1 MSTTSTPL
9 DFSPNS
15 FRRLDPT
22 KYTSLG
28 DFINEVNKP
37 DNRDL
42 LVKTYGNQGIT
53 GFLQMVGAV
62 KANGVADEVQY
73 WEETRLHQ
81 LQIATPAASAATGA
95 TSIVLNM
102 ASAATSATGATKAA
116 AAKYVRVNDVI
127 LVGGVDRF
135 IITAVS
141 YGGAATGSP
150 TFGGE
155 ASQTATAA
163 ATAVALTSAG
173 LSASL
178 AASQANFPIVGNMFA
193 QGTDQNEGYL
203 ESNVVKRT
211 NPYQILKEVYKVTG
225 SQATN
230 IGWINLGNGDY
241 RWFIKSENDTRQRF
255 LDKREM
261 MMLLGEQV
269 TNTGLTSLG
278 SIAGSEG
285 YFSAIQNRGIV
296 VNSGATTTAAIASLD
311 ELDAVITA
319 LDKQGAMP
327 EYAMYVNRLQDLA
340 IDDMIAQG
348 TSTAANITAG
358 VTTQFGQFAN
368 ADDMVK
374 LGFSSFMRG
383 SYTFHKHSWKLLNDP
398 TLLGASDFQGVM
410 IPLTKVADPRT
421 GEKSP
426 ALELNYKA
434 TNGYSREMEHWMTGS
449 ILGVTN
455 TNTDALQF
463 NYRSEFA
470 LVTRAANQHILL
482 KK

>member
-1 MSTTSTPL
+1 MSTTNTPV

-28 DFINEVNKP
+28 DFINQVNKP

-81 LQIATPAASAATGA
+81 LQVATLSASAAVGDKTL
-95 TSIVLNM
+95 VLTM
-102 ASAATSATGATKAA
+102 ASAAASATGATKAA
-116 AAKYVRVNDVI
+116 AQKYLRVNDVI

-141 YGGAATGSP
+141 A
-150 TFGGE
+150 GE
-155 ASQTATAA
+155 YSQGATAS
-163 ATAVALTSAG
+163 ATAVALTDAG
-173 LSASL
+173 LSAS
-178 AASQANFPIVGNMFA
+178 AAAVAANYPIVGNMFA
-193 QGTDQNEGYL
+193 QGTDQNTGYL

-261 MMLLGEQV
+261 MMLLGEEV
-269 TNTGLTSLG
+269 SNTGLTSLG
-278 SIAGSEG
+278 SISGSEG
-285 YFSAIQNRGIV
+285 YFSAIQDRGIV
-296 VNSGATTTAAIASLD
+296 VNSGATSTPAIATLD
-311 ELDAVITA
+311 ELDSIITA

-340 IDDMIAQG
+340 IDDLIANG

-398 TLLGASDFQGVM
+398 TLLGASNFQGVM

-470 LVTRAANQHILL
+470 LVTRAANQHVML

>member
-1 MSTTSTPL
+1 MATTNTPL

-62 KANGVADEVQY
+62 KSNGAADEVQY

-81 LQIATPAASAATGA
+81 LQTVNFPAAGVAAGTAG
-95 TSIVLNM
+95 TSIVLTM
-102 ASAATSATGATKAA
+102 ASATATATGATKAA
-116 AAKYVRVNDVI
+116 AQKYLRVNDVI

-141 YGGAATGSP
+141 A
-150 TFGGE
+150 GE
-155 ASQTATAA
+155 YSQTATAA
-163 ATAVALTSAG
+163 ATAVALSSAG
-173 LSASL
+173 LTTAIASA
-178 AASQANFPIVGNMFA
+178 AAPGVQANLPIVGNMFA
-193 QGTDQNEGYL
+193 QGTDQNVGYL

-211 NPYQILKEVYKVTG
+211 NPYQIIKEVYKVTG

-230 IGWINLGNGDY
+230 IGWVNLGNGDY

-269 TNTGLTSLG
+269 SNSAGISSLG

-285 YFSAIQNRGIV
+285 YFSAIADRGVV
-296 VNSGATTTAAIASLD
+296 VNSGSVSTAAIATLD
-311 ELDAVITA
+311 ELDVLITA
-319 LDKQGAMP
+319 LDKQGSMP

-358 VTTQFGQFAN
+358 VATQFGQFAN
-368 ADDMVK
+368 AADMVK

-398 TLLGASDFQGVM
+398 TLLGASNFQGVM
-410 IPLTKVADPRT
+410 IPLTNVADPRT

-434 TNGYSREMEHWMTGS
+434 TNGYNREMEHWMTGS

-455 TNTDALQF
+455 ANTDALQF

-470 LVTRAANQHILL
+470 LVTRAANQHVLL
-482 KK
+482 TK

>member
-1 MSTTSTPL
+1 MSTTNTPL

-22 KYTSLG
+22 KYVSLG

-53 GFLQMVGAV
+53 GFLQLTGAV

-81 LQIATPAASAATGA
+81 LQVATPAASAAIGA
-95 TSIVLNM
+95 TTLTLNL

-116 AAKYVRVNDVI
+116 AQKYLRVNDVI

-141 YGGAATGSP
+141 A
-150 TFGGE
+150 GE
-155 ASQTATAA
+155 YSQTATAA
-163 ATAVALTSAG
+163 ATAVALSSAG
-173 LSASL
+173 LSASAA
-178 AASQANFPIVGNMFA
+178 AASANFPIVGNLFA
-193 QGTDQNEGYL
+193 QGTDQNTGYL

-211 NPYQILKEVYKVTG
+211 NPYMILKEVYKVTG

-230 IGWINLGNGDY
+230 IGWVNLGNGDY

-269 TNTGLTSLG
+269 SNTGLTALG

-285 YFSAIQNRGIV
+285 YFSAIANRGIV
-296 VNSGATTTAAIASLD
+296 TNSGSTTTAAIATLS
-311 ELDAVITA
+311 ELDAIITA

-340 IDDMIAQG
+340 IDDMIANG

-374 LGFSSFMRG
+374 LGFSSFRTRFLHLPQAQLEASQRPYVVG
-383 SYTFHKHSWKLLNDP
+383 WQRFPRRND
-398 TLLGASDFQGVM
+398 SV
-410 IPLTKVADPRT
+410 
-421 GEKSP
+421 
-426 ALELNYKA
+426 
-434 TNGYSREMEHWMTGS
+434 
-449 ILGVTN
+449 VT
-455 TNTDALQF
+455 
-463 NYRSEFA
+463 
-470 LVTRAANQHILL
+470 HC
-482 KK
+482 

>member
-1 MSTTSTPL
+1 MSTTATPL

-22 KYTSLG
+22 KYVSLG

-53 GFLQMVGAV
+53 GFLQLTGAV

-81 LQIATPAASAATGA
+81 LQVATPAASAAVGA
-95 TSIVLNM
+95 TTLTLNL

-116 AAKYVRVNDVI
+116 AQKYLRVNDVI

-141 YGGAATGSP
+141 S
-150 TFGGE
+150 GE
-155 ASQTATAA
+155 FAQTATAA
-163 ATAVALTSAG
+163 ATAVALSSAG
-173 LSASL
+173 LSASAA
-178 AASQANFPIVGNMFA
+178 AASANFPIVGNLFA
-193 QGTDQNEGYL
+193 QGTDQNTGYL

-211 NPYQILKEVYKVTG
+211 NPYMILKEVYKVTG

-230 IGWINLGNGDY
+230 IGWVNLGNGDY

-269 TNTGLTSLG
+269 SNTGLTALG
-278 SIAGSEG
+278 SISGSEG
-285 YFSAIQNRGIV
+285 YFSAVADRGIV
-296 VNSGATTTAAIASLD
+296 VNSGATTTAAIASLA
-311 ELDAVITA
+311 ELDAIITA

-340 IDDMIAQG
+340 IDDMIANG

-374 LGFSSFMRG
+374 LGFSSFVRG

-398 TLLGASDFQGVM
+398 TLLAGSAFQGVM
-410 IPLTKVADPRT
+410 IPLSRIADPKT
-421 GEKSP
+421 GDKAP

-463 NYRSEFA
+463 NYRSECA
-470 LVTRAANQHILL
+470 LVTRAANQHVLL
-482 KK
+482 RS

>member
-1 MSTTSTPL
+1 MSTTNTPL

-28 DFINEVNKP
+28 DFINEINKP

-62 KANGVADEVQY
+62 KSNGAADEVQY

-81 LQIATPAASAATGA
+81 LQVATPAASADVAAT
-95 TSIVLNM
+95 TLTLNL

-116 AAKYVRVNDVI
+116 AQKYLRVNDVI

-141 YGGAATGSP
+141 A
-150 TFGGE
+150 GE
-155 ASQTATAA
+155 YSQTATAA
-163 ATAVALTSAG
+163 ATAVALSSAG
-173 LSASL
+173 LSAGAA
-178 AASQANFPIVGNMFA
+178 AASANFPIVGNMFA
-193 QGTDQNEGYL
+193 QGTDQNVGYL

-211 NPYQILKEVYKVTG
+211 NPYQIIKEVYKVTG

-230 IGWINLGNGDY
+230 IGWVNLGNGDY

-261 MMLLGEQV
+261 MMLLGQEV
-269 TNTGLTSLG
+269 SNAAGISSLG

-296 VNSGATTTAAIASLD
+296 VNSGSTTTAAIATLD
-311 ELDAVITA
+311 ELDAIITA
-319 LDKQGAMP
+319 LDKQGSMP

-368 ADDMVK
+368 AADMVK

-383 SYTFHKHSWKLLNDP
+383 SYTFHKHGWKLLNDP
-398 TLLGASDFQGVM
+398 TLLGASNFQGVM
-410 IPLTKVADPRT
+410 IPLTNVADPRT

-434 TNGYSREMEHWMTGS
+434 TNGYNREMEHWMTGS

-455 TNTDALQF
+455 ANTDALQF

-470 LVTRAANQHILL
+470 LVTRAANQHCLL
-482 KK
+482 TK

>member
-1 MSTTSTPL
+1 MATTNTPL

-28 DFINEVNKP
+28 DFIDEVNKP

-62 KANGVADEVQY
+62 KSNGAADEVQY

-81 LQIATPAASAATGA
+81 LQVATPAASAAASA
-95 TSIVLNM
+95 TTLTLNL

-116 AAKYVRVNDVI
+116 AQKYLRVNDVI

-141 YGGAATGSP
+141 S
-150 TFGGE
+150 GE
-155 ASQTATAA
+155 YSQTATAA
-163 ATAVALTSAG
+163 ATAVALSSAG
-173 LSASL
+173 LSASAA
-178 AASQANFPIVGNMFA
+178 AASANFPIVGNMFA
-193 QGTDQNEGYL
+193 QGTDQNDGYL

-211 NPYQILKEVYKVTG
+211 NPYQIIKEIYKVTG

-230 IGWINLGNGDY
+230 IGWVNLGNGDY

-261 MMLLGEQV
+261 MMLLGQQV
-269 TNTGLTSLG
+269 SNSSGISSLG

-285 YFSAIQNRGIV
+285 YFSAIADRGVV
-296 VNSGATTTAAIASLD
+296 VNSGSTSTAAIATLD
-311 ELDAVITA
+311 ELDVLITA
-319 LDKQGAMP
+319 LDKQGSMP

-358 VTTQFGQFAN
+358 VATQFGQFAN
-368 ADDMVK
+368 AADMVK

-398 TLLGASDFQGVM
+398 TLLGASNFQGVM
-410 IPLTKVADPRT
+410 IPLTNVADPRT

-434 TNGYSREMEHWMTGS
+434 TNGYNREMEHWMTGS

-470 LVTRAANQHILL
+470 LVTRAANMHVLL
-482 KK
+482 TK

>member
-1 MSTTSTPL
+1 MATTNTPL

-28 DFINEVNKP
+28 DFIDEVNKP

-62 KANGVADEVQY
+62 KSNGAADEVQY

-81 LQIATPAASAATGA
+81 LQVATPAASAAAAA
-95 TSIVLNM
+95 TTLTLNL

-116 AAKYVRVNDVI
+116 AQKYLRVNDVI

-135 IITAVS
+135 IITAVTS
-141 YGGAATGSP
+141 
-150 TFGGE
+150 GE
-155 ASQTATAA
+155 YSQTATAA
-163 ATAVALTSAG
+163 ATAVALSSAG
-173 LSASL
+173 LSASAA
-178 AASQANFPIVGNMFA
+178 AASANFPIVGNMFA
-193 QGTDQNEGYL
+193 QGTDQNVGYL

-211 NPYQILKEVYKVTG
+211 NPYQIIKEVYKVTG

-230 IGWINLGNGDY
+230 IGWVNLGNGDY

-261 MMLLGEQV
+261 MMLLGQEV
-269 TNTGLTSLG
+269 SNAAGISSLG

-285 YFSAIQNRGIV
+285 YFSAIADRGIV
-296 VNSGATTTAAIASLD
+296 VNSGSTATAAIATLD
-311 ELDAVITA
+311 ELDVLITA
-319 LDKQGAMP
+319 LDKQGSMP

-368 ADDMVK
+368 AADMVK

-398 TLLGASDFQGVM
+398 TLLGASNFQGVM
-410 IPLTKVADPRT
+410 IPLTNVADPRT

-434 TNGYSREMEHWMTGS
+434 TNGYNREMEHWMTGS

-455 TNTDALQF
+455 ANTDALQF

-470 LVTRAANQHILL
+470 LVTRAANMHVLL
-482 KK
+482 TK

>member
-1 MSTTSTPL
+1 MATTNTPL

-28 DFINEVNKP
+28 DFIDEVNKP

-62 KANGVADEVQY
+62 KSNGAADEVQY

-81 LQIATPAASAATGA
+81 LQVATPAASAAAAA
-95 TSIVLNM
+95 TTLTLNL

-116 AAKYVRVNDVI
+116 AQKYLRVNDVI

-135 IITAVS
+135 IITAVTS
-141 YGGAATGSP
+141 
-150 TFGGE
+150 GE
-155 ASQTATAA
+155 YSQTATAA
-163 ATAVALTSAG
+163 ATAVSLSSAG
-173 LSASL
+173 LSASAA
-178 AASQANFPIVGNMFA
+178 AASANFPIVGNMFA
-193 QGTDQNEGYL
+193 QGTDQNVGYL

-211 NPYQILKEVYKVTG
+211 NPYQIIKEVYKVTG

-230 IGWINLGNGDY
+230 IGWVNLGNGDY

-269 TNTGLTSLG
+269 SNSAGISSLG

-285 YFSAIQNRGIV
+285 YFSAIADRGVV
-296 VNSGATTTAAIASLD
+296 VNSGSTSTAAIATLD
-311 ELDAVITA
+311 ELDVLITA

-358 VTTQFGQFAN
+358 VATQFGQFAN
-368 ADDMVK
+368 AADMVK

-398 TLLGASDFQGVM
+398 TLLGASNFQGVM
-410 IPLTKVADPRT
+410 IPLTNVADPRT

-434 TNGYSREMEHWMTGS
+434 TNGYNREMEHWMTGS

-455 TNTDALQF
+455 ANTDALQF

-470 LVTRAANQHILL
+470 LVTRAANMHVLL
-482 KK
+482 TK

>member
-1 MSTTSTPL
+1 MATTNTPL

-28 DFINEVNKP
+28 DFIDEVNKP

-62 KANGVADEVQY
+62 KSNGAADEVQY

-81 LQIATPAASAATGA
+81 LQVATPAASAAAAA
-95 TSIVLNM
+95 TTLTLNL

-116 AAKYVRVNDVI
+116 AQKYLRVNDVI

-135 IITAVS
+135 IITAVTS
-141 YGGAATGSP
+141 
-150 TFGGE
+150 GE
-155 ASQTATAA
+155 YSQTATAA
-163 ATAVALTSAG
+163 ATAVALSSAG
-173 LSASL
+173 LSASAA
-178 AASQANFPIVGNMFA
+178 AASANFPIVGNMFA
-193 QGTDQNEGYL
+193 QGTDQNVGYL

-211 NPYQILKEVYKVTG
+211 NPYQIIKEVYKVTG

-230 IGWINLGNGDY
+230 IGWVNLGNGDY

-261 MMLLGEQV
+261 MMLLGQQV
-269 TNTGLTSLG
+269 TNTSSTGLG

-285 YFSAIQNRGIV
+285 YFSAIADRGIV
-296 VNSGATTTAAIASLD
+296 VNSGSVSTAAIATLD
-311 ELDAVITA
+311 ELDVLITA
-319 LDKQGAMP
+319 LDKQGSMP

-368 ADDMVK
+368 AADMVK

-398 TLLGASDFQGVM
+398 TLLGASNFQGVM
-410 IPLTKVADPRT
+410 IPLTNVADPRT

-434 TNGYSREMEHWMTGS
+434 TNGYNREMEHWMTGS

-455 TNTDALQF
+455 ANTDALQF

-470 LVTRAANQHILL
+470 LVTRAANMHVLL
-482 KK
+482 TK

>member
-1 MSTTSTPL
+1 MATTNTPL

-15 FRRLDPT
+15 FRRLEPT

-28 DFINEVNKP
+28 DFIDEVNKP

-62 KANGVADEVQY
+62 KSNGAADEVQY

-81 LQIATPAASAATGA
+81 LQVANFAAAGVATGA
-95 TSIVLNM
+95 TAIVLTM

-116 AAKYVRVNDVI
+116 AQKYLRVNDVI

-135 IITAVS
+135 IITAVTS
-141 YGGAATGSP
+141 
-150 TFGGE
+150 GE
-155 ASQTATAA
+155 YSQTATAA
-163 ATAVALTSAG
+163 ATAVALSSAG
-173 LSASL
+173 LSASAA
-178 AASQANFPIVGNMFA
+178 AASANFPIVGNMFA
-193 QGTDQNEGYL
+193 QGTDQNTGYL

-211 NPYQILKEVYKVTG
+211 NPYQIIKEVYKVTG

-230 IGWINLGNGDY
+230 IGWVNLGNGDY

-261 MMLLGEQV
+261 MMLLGQQV
-269 TNTGLTSLG
+269 SNTGLTSLG

-285 YFSAIQNRGIV
+285 YFSAIADRGVV
-296 VNSGATTTAAIASLD
+296 VNSGATTTAAIATLD
-311 ELDAVITA
+311 ELDVLITA
-319 LDKQGAMP
+319 LDKQGSMP

-358 VTTQFGQFAN
+358 VATQFGQFAN
-368 ADDMVK
+368 AADMVK

-398 TLLGASDFQGVM
+398 TLLGASNFQGVM
-410 IPLTKVADPRT
+410 IPLTNVADPRT

-434 TNGYSREMEHWMTGS
+434 TNGYNREMEHWMTGS

-470 LVTRAANQHILL
+470 LVTRAANQHVLL
-482 KK
+482 TK

>member
-1 MSTTSTPL
+1 MSTTNTPL

-28 DFINEVNKP
+28 DFINQVNKP

-53 GFLQMVGAV
+53 GFLQLTGAV

-81 LQIATPAASAATGA
+81 LQVATPAATAATGA
-95 TSIVLNM
+95 TSIVLNL

-116 AAKYVRVNDVI
+116 AQKYLRVNDVI

-141 YGGAATGSP
+141 S
-150 TFGGE
+150 GE
-155 ASQTATAA
+155 YAQTATAA
-163 ATAVALTSAG
+163 ATAVSLTSGG
-173 LSASL
+173 LSAS
-178 AASQANFPIVGNMFA
+178 ANTTAGNFPIVGNLFS
-193 QGTDQNEGYL
+193 QGSDQNTGYL

-211 NPYQILKEVYKVTG
+211 NPYMILKEVYKVTG

-230 IGWINLGNGDY
+230 IGWVNLGNGDY

-261 MMLLGEQV
+261 MMLLGQSV
-269 TNTGLTSLG
+269 TNTGLTALG

-285 YFSAIQNRGIV
+285 YFSAIQDRGIV
-296 VNSGATTTAAIASLD
+296 MNSGATTTAAIATLD
-311 ELDAVITA
+311 ELDGIITS
-319 LDKQGAMP
+319 LDKQGSMP

-340 IDDMIAQG
+340 IDDMIANG
-348 TSTAANITAG
+348 TSTAADITAG
-358 VTTQFGQFAN
+358 VASQFGQFAN
-368 ADDMVK
+368 ASDMVK

-383 SYTFHKHSWKLLNDP
+383 SYTFHKHNWKLLNDP
-398 TLLGASDFQGVM
+398 TLLANSAFQGVM
-410 IPLTKVADPRT
+410 IPLARIADPKT
-421 GEKSP
+421 GDKAP

-463 NYRSEFA
+463 NYRSECA
-470 LVTRAANQHILL
+470 LVTRAANQHVLL
-482 KK
+482 RS

>member
-1 MSTTSTPL
+1 MSTTNTPL

-28 DFINEVNKP
+28 DFINQVNKP

-53 GFLQMVGAV
+53 GFLQLTGAV

-81 LQIATPAASAATGA
+81 LQVATPAASAAAAA
-95 TSIVLNM
+95 TTLTLNL

-116 AAKYVRVNDVI
+116 AQKYLRVNDVI

-141 YGGAATGSP
+141 S
-150 TFGGE
+150 GE
-155 ASQTATAA
+155 YSQTATAA
-163 ATAVALTSAG
+163 ATAVSLTSGG
-173 LSASL
+173 LSASAA
-178 AASQANFPIVGNMFA
+178 AASANFPIVGNLFS
-193 QGTDQNEGYL
+193 QGSDQNTGYL

-211 NPYQILKEVYKVTG
+211 NPYMILKEVYKVTG

-230 IGWINLGNGDY
+230 IGWVNLGNGDY

-261 MMLLGEQV
+261 MMLLGQSV
-269 TNTGLTSLG
+269 TNTGLTALG

-285 YFSAIQNRGIV
+285 YFSAIADRGIV
-296 VNSGATTTAAIASLD
+296 VNSGATTTAAIATLD
-311 ELDAVITA
+311 ELDGIITS
-319 LDKQGAMP
+319 LDKQGSMP

-340 IDDMIAQG
+340 IDDMIANG

-368 ADDMVK
+368 ASDMVK

-383 SYTFHKHSWKLLNDP
+383 SYTFHKHNWKLLNDP
-398 TLLGASDFQGVM
+398 TLLANSVFQGVM
-410 IPLTKVADPRT
+410 IPLARIADPKT
-421 GEKSP
+421 GDKAP

-463 NYRSEFA
+463 NYRSECA
-470 LVTRAANQHILL
+470 LVTRAANQHVLL
-482 KK
+482 RS